1 MASIWISKVDLEEL
15 IGVDATQALLSA
27 YPGRSVYV
35 PGKRNLDKLKPIVGP
50 VASEVLRYEFGGC
63 ELMLPSAVARPRT
76 LKDQIIERLEQGQTY
91 GEIVAELRCSYRHI
105 CGVAAD
111 VKLNPKERAQKA
123 RTGTDGEA

>member
-1 MASIWISKVDLEEL
+1 MASIWVSRPDLEDL

-91 GEIVAELRCSYRHI
+91 GEIVAELRCTYRHI
-105 CGVAAD
+105 AGVAAD
-111 VKLNPKERAQKA
+111 AGLNPKERARKA